1 MTLNCNCGAGS
12 DLRGGAESVSTLYFH
27 IHEIKFRGRGEREG
41 LVGLI
46 FSVEWS
52 VLHFPYSP

>member
-1 MTLNCNCGAGS
+1 MTLNCDCGAGT

-52 VLHFPYSP
+52 V